1 MLCGVVWLWLFVG
14 LFVFS
19 CVVAWF
25 GLFSHASS
33 VTPSRAIPI
42 DGPDPTNAS
51 TCLLACR
58 SCFFCRYEILRGLG
72 VMWSEPILVDWEKE
86 EEKIEYPWREWGF
99 VKVDEEQDEISVD
112 PEFGLKDADPL
123 L

>member
-1 MLCGVVWLWLFVG
+1 MTLP
-14 LFVFS
+14 
-19 CVVAWF
+19 
-25 GLFSHASS
+25 AS
-33 VTPSRAIPI
+33 PA
-42 DGPDPTNAS
+42 
-51 TCLLACR
+51 LLA
-58 SCFFCRYEILRGLG
+58 CRYEILRGLG

-99 VKVDEEQDEISVD
+99 VKVDDELDEISVN